1 MRILLIEDDP
11 TLSDALTR
19 AMRMAAHSIDWAP
32 DGEAGDRALASCV
45 HDVVVLDVRLPKI
58 TGWEVLR
65 RLRAR
70 KDTVPV
76 LMLTVCDTLEDR
88 VRGLDV
94 GADDYLTKPFDLPE
108 LEARLRA
115 LYRRSHRAGPE
126 MQHGPL
132 VFDNTARRA
141 YVNGESLE
149 LSAREIGVLEM
160 LLLRIGHV
168 ISKDQIS
175 HHLCD
180 WEQDLGVN
188 AIEVY
193 VHRLRRKL
201 EPAGIVIRT
210 IRGLGYLLEKP
221 HGV

>member
-1 MRILLIEDDP
+1 MRILLIEDDA

-19 AMRMAAHSIDWAP
+19 ALQMAAHSVDLVA
-32 DGEAGDRALASCV
+32 DGESGDRALGSRV
-45 HDVVVLDVRLPKI
+45 HDVAILDVRMPKV

-70 KDTVPV
+70 RDNIPV
-76 LMLTVCDTLEDR
+76 LMLTVCDSLDDR
-88 VRGLDV
+88 VRGLDL
-94 GADDYLTKPFDLPE
+94 GADDYLTKPFDLAE

-115 LYRRSHRAGPE
+115 LYRRRHGAGPE
-126 MQHGPL
+126 IKLGPL
-132 VFDNTARRA
+132 SFDNVGRRA
-141 YVNGESLE
+141 YVNGEPLD
-149 LSAREIGVLEM
+149 LSARELGILEV

-175 HHLCD
+175 NHLCS

-193 VHRLRRKL
+193 MHRLRRKL
-201 EPAGIVIRT
+201 QPGGIVIRT
-210 IRGLGYLLEKP
+210 VRGLGYLLEKP
-221 HGV
+221 AFA